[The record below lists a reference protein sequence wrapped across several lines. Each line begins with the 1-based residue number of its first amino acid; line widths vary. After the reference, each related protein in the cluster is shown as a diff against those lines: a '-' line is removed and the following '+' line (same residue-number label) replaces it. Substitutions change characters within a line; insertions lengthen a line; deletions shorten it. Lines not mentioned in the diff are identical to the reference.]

1 MKRKKAPYPKLNELE
16 RLIVEKIENYDF
28 DDIEEE
34 WKEESLEFEDEDK
47 SITITVIVYVEETI
61 DPETKHTPRT
71 VYREYSYEII
81 DVEILDNITEEYV
94 EGAVDLI
101 AIQRALDY

>member
-1 MKRKKAPYPKLNELE
+1 M
-16 RLIVEKIENYDF
+16 
-28 DDIEEE
+28 
-34 WKEESLEFEDEDK
+34 
-47 SITITVIVYVEETI
+47 IVYVEETI
-61 DPETKHTPRT
+61 DPETEYTPRT
-71 VYREYSYEII
+71 VHREYSYEIR